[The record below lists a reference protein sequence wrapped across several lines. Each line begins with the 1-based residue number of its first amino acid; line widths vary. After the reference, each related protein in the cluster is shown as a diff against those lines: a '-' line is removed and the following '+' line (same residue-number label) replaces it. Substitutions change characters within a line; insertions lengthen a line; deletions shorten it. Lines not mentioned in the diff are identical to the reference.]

1 MHPKGKKPSI
11 LTFGIYITFMS
22 LVIEYCFTPFLE
34 LKKICVYLYIMVCIH
49 SRILN
54 VFPPV
59 TQ

>member
-34 LKKICVYLYIMVCIH
+34 LKKNMCIFIHYGLYP
-49 SRILN
+49 
-54 VFPPV
+54 F
-59 TQ
+59 